1 MLRYLPFTIFVVKD
15 VYVSMYV
22 FIYGFYISSC
32 FALLS
37 LASSFG
43 FALEG

>member
-22 FIYGFYISSC
+22 FRDGFYISSC
-32 FALLS
+32 CALLS
-37 LASSFG
+37 VAAG
-43 FALEG
+43 FVVAVE